1 MSWQSMISID
11 SIDKWS
17 SQDSSTL
24 KVKIDLGKI
33 APDKLE

>member
-1 MSWQSMISID
+1 MSWQSMI

-24 KVKIDLGKI
+24 KVKMDLGKI
-33 APDKLE
+33 ALDKLE